1 MSKKFLVIF
10 LCVLF
15 LAVVVV
21 GCGQQKQFL
30 NIATGGTA
38 GTYFPMGGAMA
49 DIWNDNIK
57 GMNATA
63 QSTGASVA
71 NINLL
76 KDKKVEVILTQNDIA
91 FYSATGTEMFKDD
104 KFDNLKGL
112 ITLYPEVLHI
122 IAKADSGIV
131 NFKDL
136 KGKRVAVGAP
146 GSGNEANARQ
156 LIEAAGMTY
165 ADIDEQYL
173 SYAEAADN
181 FKDGN
186 IDAVMLTTGVPNAA
200 VMDMAATHKIVIVKF
215 EDEVVKKV
223 MTDYPFYT
231 AITIPANSYNGVT
244 QDVQTMAVKA
254 MLAVSGDM
262 KDAVAYDLVKYIYEN
277 TDKLLAVS
285 QNGKYITIDSGL
297 DGMPIE
303 LHAGA
308 KKFFDEKK
316 K

>member
-1 MSKKFLVIF
+1 
-10 LCVLF
+10 
-15 LAVVVV
+15 
-21 GCGQQKQFL
+21 
-30 NIATGGTA
+30 
-38 GTYFPMGGAMA
+38 
-49 DIWNDNIK
+49 
-57 GMNATA
+57 
-63 QSTGASVA
+63 
-71 NINLL
+71 
-76 KDKKVEVILTQNDIA
+76 
-91 FYSATGTEMFKDD
+91 MFKDD

-112 ITLYPEVLHI
+112 LTLYPEVLHI

-165 ADIDEQYL
+165 DDIDEQYL

-231 AITIPANSYNGVT
+231 AITIPANSYSGVT

-262 KDAVAYDLVKYIYEN
+262 DDAIAYDLVKYIYEN

-303 LHAGA
+303 LHPGA
-308 KKFFDEKK
+308 KKFFDEQ
-316 K
+316 